1 VAVDARRVPE
11 LLAAALLPVVLY
23 CTARAVTRR
32 AGGALDGHHRDL
44 DVWHVVM
51 GVAMIAML
59 LGRMPAAA
67 TVPVLMVSALA
78 VAWGVRAM
86 QPSGSAS
93 AYARLAVGGA
103 AMAVMVPMAPAQA
116 ATGGP
121 TGDHAA
127 GAAMTTMSH
136 AVWAPLG
143 VVLLV
148 VLVSAFSSAAW
159 VILRPGGV
167 VRRLDASCDVVMA
180 LAMAAM
186 LVQVL

>member
-23 CTARAVTRR
+23 CTARAVSRR
-32 AGGALDGHHRDL
+32 GGRTAHGHHRDL
-44 DVWHVVM
+44 DVWHVLM

-59 LGRMPAAA
+59 LGRLPVAA

-86 QPSGSAS
+86 QPTASAS

-103 AMAVMVPMAPAQA
+103 AMAVMVPMTPAQA
-116 ATGGP
+116 ATGDHA
-121 TGDHAA
+121 GDHAT
-127 GAAMTTMSH
+127 MTTMSH

-143 VVLLV
+143 VVVLV
-148 VLVSAFSSAAW
+148 VLVCAVSSAAW
-159 VILRPGGV
+159 AMVRSGGAAS
-167 VRRLDASCDVVMA
+167 RLDASCDAVMTA
-180 LAMAAM
+180 AMAAM
-186 LVQVL
+186 LVQAL

>member
-1 VAVDARRVPE
+1 MPQ

-23 CTARAVTRR
+23 CTARAVSRR
-32 AGGALDGHHRDL
+32 RGRTAHGHHRDL
-44 DVWHVVM
+44 DVWHVLM

-59 LGRMPAAA
+59 LGRLPAAA
-67 TVPVLMVSALA
+67 TAPVLMGSALA

-86 QPSGSAS
+86 QPTASAS
-93 AYARLAVGGA
+93 AYARLAVGGS

-116 ATGGP
+116 AGDQM
-121 TGDHAA
+121 GDHAGDHA

-143 VVLLV
+143 VVLLA
-148 VLVSAFSSAAW
+148 VLVCAVSSAAW
-159 VILRPGGV
+159 AMLRPGGV

-180 LAMAAM
+180 AAMAAM
-186 LVQVL
+186 LVQAL